1 MGKVINGETTDVNVM
16 YTSLLISYF
25 IFCFGF
31 KVFEEKNEEKK
42 KINRCCSTG
51 KGENSHEDR

>member
-31 KVFEEKNEEKK
+31 KVFEEKKKSIAVVRPEKE
-42 KINRCCSTG
+42 KIPM
-51 KGENSHEDR
+51 KIDRP